1 MNKVDLAQD
10 VAGRLGVD
18 RKQAA
23 AALDAVLEALAE
35 NVAQGEKVSL
45 PGFGVFERVDRDA
58 RTARNP
64 ATGESIEVAATKVIK
79 FKPASA
85 LKAAV
90 AGS

>member
-10 VAGRLGVD
+10 IAGRLGVE

-23 AALDAVLEALAE
+23 AVLDAVLDALGE
-35 NVAQGEKVSL
+35 NVAKGEKVSL
-45 PGFGVFERVDRDA
+45 AGFGIFERVDREA

-64 ATGESIEVAATKVIK
+64 ATGETVDVAATKVIK

-85 LKAAV
+85 LKATV

>member
-10 VAGRLGVD
+10 IAGRLGIE

-23 AALDAVLEALAE
+23 AALDAVLDALGE
-35 NVAQGEKVSL
+35 NVAKGEKISL
-45 PGFGVFERVDRDA
+45 AGFGIFERVDRDA

-64 ATGESIEVAATKVIK
+64 ATGESVEVAATKVIK

-85 LKAAV
+85 LKATV
-90 AGS
+90 AGA

>member
-10 VAGRLGVD
+10 IAGRLGVE

-23 AALDAVLEALAE
+23 AALDAVLEALGE
-35 NVAQGEKVSL
+35 NVAKGEKISL
-45 PGFGVFERVDRDA
+45 AGFGIFERVDRDA

-85 LKAAV
+85 LKATV
-90 AGS
+90 AGG

>member
-10 VAGRLGVD
+10 IAGRLGIE

-23 AALDAVLEALAE
+23 AALDAVLEALGE
-35 NVAQGEKVSL
+35 NVAKGEKISL
-45 PGFGVFERVDRDA
+45 AGFGIFERVDRDA

-64 ATGESIEVAATKVIK
+64 ATGETVDVAATKVIK

-85 LKAAV
+85 LKATV